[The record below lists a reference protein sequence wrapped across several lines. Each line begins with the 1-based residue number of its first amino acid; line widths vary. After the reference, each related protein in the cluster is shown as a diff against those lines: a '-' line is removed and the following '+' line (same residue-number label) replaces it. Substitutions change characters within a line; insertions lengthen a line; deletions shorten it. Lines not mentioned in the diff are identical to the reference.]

1 MRGLFPS
8 GAWPEL
14 WGHWLPDMRL
24 DINLASQPYQNLRTF
39 WMRWI
44 VGLSALALVTLLL
57 LGYTVSALI
66 KAHHQQ
72 ESIQVIQDNINSL
85 NDRETKAKA
94 FLNEPENRSTRDRS
108 QFLNDLFHRK
118 AFSWTQVFQDLE
130 RVMPPK
136 LHVLSIHPELTKS
149 NQLEI
154 KLVVGGDTHQH
165 ALELVKKM
173 EDSKHFQATLINQE
187 TRAVSGQMGTGD
199 AVQFDITALYV
210 PEGPGDSAG
219 GGQ

>member
-1 MRGLFPS
+1 MPERFP
-8 GAWPEL
+8 GGGWLEL

-44 VGLSALALVTLLL
+44 VGLAALALLTIGLLVF
-57 LGYTVSALI
+57 TVGALI

-72 ESIQVIQDNINSL
+72 QAIQAIQDNIDALSE
-85 NDRETKAKA
+85 RETKAKA
-94 FLNEPENRSTRDRS
+94 FLNQPDNRSTRDRS

-130 RVMPPK
+130 RVMPAR
-136 LHVLSIHPELTKS
+136 LHVVSIHPELTKS

-173 EDSKHFQATLINQE
+173 EDSKRFQGTQINQE
-187 TRAVSGQMGTGD
+187 TRAAGGQSASGD
-199 AVQFDITALYV
+199 AVQFDISAQYA
-210 PEGPGDSAG
+210 PEAPGENAG
-219 GGQ
+219 GSQ

>member
-1 MRGLFPS
+1 
-8 GAWPEL
+8 
-14 WGHWLPDMRL
+14 MRL

-44 VGLSALALVTLLL
+44 VGLAALFLVTLGLIA
-57 LGYTVSALI
+57 YTANEWI
-66 KAHHQQ
+66 KAHRQQ
-72 ESIQVIQDNINSL
+72 EAIQAIQDHINSL
-85 NDRETKAKA
+85 DERETQARS
-94 FLNEPENRSTRDRS
+94 FLNEPDNRSTRDRS

-187 TRAVSGQMGTGD
+187 TRAVSGQMGT
-199 AVQFDITALYV
+199 
-210 PEGPGDSAG
+210 
-219 GGQ
+219 